1 MHSLPLALTPFV
13 GLLIATLAFA
23 SSRIRHET
31 IGAADYYKF
40 PVYLGYMM
48 MGVTVF
54 ATWTAFI
61 PWKDN
66 WTMPWV
72 FGLIAC
78 VFSYAAAYFLRYR
91 VIVTADCLTVGAFS
105 KRQIPMANIFDT
117 DIVEG
122 RSRQFIIFARE
133 DLRIQISGMIGDLDG
148 LIDSVRF
155 NMVTHG
161 KQLDSPEKLRDR
173 ASRSRDAYIYLIIV
187 FGLLATILYLGH
199 SMGMKIKW

>member
-13 GLLIATLAFA
+13 GLFIAALAFA
-23 SSRIRHET
+23 SSRMRHQT
-31 IGAADYYKF
+31 IGDADYYKF
-40 PVYLGYMM
+40 PVYLAYMM

-54 ATWTAFI
+54 GTWAAFL

-72 FGLIAC
+72 FGFTAC
-78 VFSYAAAYFLRYR
+78 VFSYAAAYVLCYR
-91 VIVTADCLTVGAFS
+91 VIVSADYLIVGAFS
-105 KRQIPMANIFDT
+105 KKQIPMAKVFDT

-122 RSRQFIIFARE
+122 RSRQFIIFAR
-133 DLRIQISGMIGDLDG
+133 DGIRIQISGMIGDLDG

-161 KQLDSPEKLRDR
+161 RQLDSPEKIRDR
-173 ASRSRDAYIYLIIV
+173 SIRNRDFYIYLIIV
-187 FGLLATILYLGH
+187 LGLLAAILYLGH

>member
-1 MHSLPLALTPFV
+1 MHSLSLALTPFV
-13 GLLIATLAFA
+13 GLVIAALAFA

-40 PVYLGYMM
+40 PVYLAYMM

-54 ATWTAFI
+54 AAWAAFI
-61 PWKDN
+61 PWEDN

-72 FGLIAC
+72 FGSIAC
-78 VFSYAAAYFLRYR
+78 VFSYAAAYFFRYR
-91 VIVTADCLTVGAFS
+91 VMVTDACLTVGAFS
-105 KRQIPMANIFDT
+105 KRQIPIADILDT

-122 RSRQFIIFARE
+122 RSRQFIIFAR
-133 DLRIQISGMIGDLDG
+133 DGLRIQISGMVGDLDG

-173 ASRSRDAYIYLIIV
+173 TSRSRDGYIYLIIV
-187 FGLLATILYLGH
+187 FGLLAATLYLGH

>member
-13 GLLIATLAFA
+13 GILIAALAYA
-23 SSRIRHET
+23 SSRIGHET
-31 IGAADYYKF
+31 IGEADYYKF
-40 PVYLGYMM
+40 PVYLACMF

-54 ATWTAFI
+54 GIWAAFL

-72 FGLIAC
+72 FGFIAC
-78 VFSYAAAYFLRYR
+78 VFSYAGAYLLRYR
-91 VIVTADCLTVGAFS
+91 VIVTADYLSVGAFS

-122 RSRQFIIFARE
+122 RSRQFIIFARGNI
-133 DLRIQISGMIGDLDG
+133 RIQISGMIGDLDG
-148 LIDSVRF
+148 LIDSVQF
-155 NMVTHG
+155 NMGMYG
-161 KQLDSPEKLRDR
+161 KHLDSPEKLRDR
-173 ASRSRDAYIYLIIV
+173 ASRHRDAYIYLIIV
-187 FGLLATILYLGH
+187 FGLFATILYLGH

>member
-13 GLLIATLAFA
+13 GILIAALAFA
-23 SSRIRHET
+23 SSRMRHET
-31 IGAADYYKF
+31 IGDADYYKF
-40 PVYLGYMM
+40 PGYLAYMM
-48 MGVTVF
+48 MGVTAF
-54 ATWTAFI
+54 GTWAAFI

-72 FGLIAC
+72 FGFIAC

-91 VIVTADCLTVGAFS
+91 VIVTADYLTVGAFS
-105 KRQIPMANIFDT
+105 KRQIPMANVFDT

-122 RSRQFIIFARE
+122 RSRQFIIFAR
-133 DLRIQISGMIGDLDG
+133 DGIQIQISGMIGDLDG

-161 KQLDSPEKLRDR
+161 KPQDSPEKLRDR

-187 FGLLATILYLGH
+187 FSLLATILYLGH

>member
-1 MHSLPLALTPFV
+1 MHSLSLALTPFV
-13 GLLIATLAFA
+13 GLVIAALAFA

-40 PVYLGYMM
+40 PVYLAYMM

-54 ATWTAFI
+54 ATWAAFI
-61 PWKDN
+61 PWKGN

-72 FGLIAC
+72 FGFIAS
-78 VFSYAAAYFLRYR
+78 VSSYAAAYFLRYR
-91 VIVTADCLTVGAFS
+91 VIVTDDCLTVGAFS

-122 RSRQFIIFARE
+122 RSRQFIIFAR
-133 DLRIQISGMIGDLDG
+133 DGRRIQISGMIGDLDG
-148 LIDSVRF
+148 LIDGVRF

-173 ASRSRDAYIYLIIV
+173 ASRSRDGYIYLIIV
-187 FGLLATILYLGH
+187 LGLLAATLYLGH
-199 SMGMKIKW
+199 SVGMKMKW